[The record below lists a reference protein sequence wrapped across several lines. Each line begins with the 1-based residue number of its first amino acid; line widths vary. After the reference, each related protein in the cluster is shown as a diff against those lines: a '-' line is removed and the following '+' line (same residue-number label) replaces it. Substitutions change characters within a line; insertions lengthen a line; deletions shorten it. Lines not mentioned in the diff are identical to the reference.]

1 MFDEGPVAGISA
13 LDENEAEQMLG
24 DFVTQAQKHPLN
36 AEVCEVL
43 VTITEDERFQSLAAK
58 CKELLP

>member
-1 MFDEGPVAGISA
+1 MGTVAGISA
-13 LDENEAEQMLG
+13 LDEKEAEQMLG
-24 DFVTQAQKHPLN
+24 NFIAQAEKHPLN

>member
-1 MFDEGPVAGISA
+1 
-13 LDENEAEQMLG
+13 MLG
-24 DFVTQAQKHPLN
+24 DFVAQAQKHQLN